1 MNHKLLYILFLFSIS
16 SCIDQIDFS
25 EERRGGQ
32 ILIDGRISD
41 DTGPHEVNLRRTTES
56 ARITFPEINA
66 TIYLKDDAGNEVLF
80 FEVADGKY
88 LTEEGAIQG
97 IIGRSYHI
105 TILTNDG
112 TEYISEPEILPVRTA
127 TLDSMYYGFGRIDI
141 FDSVEAFIDV
151 NLNDTSNPFY
161 LRWDVED
168 VYQFRP
174 TDFPDPFNNI
184 PPSCYVTSY
193 PNTEEAKLFDGTN
206 IQVDKIIQKQI
217 YAEKINETFK
227 ERHYINVYQRNL
239 TQKSYLFWSRVNQTV
254 ASVGSIFD
262 TPPAAIR
269 GNISNVND
277 PTERALGYFEAVS
290 SDTIRIFLVPGFI
303 PFNIPPYCE
312 FDPMKGFR
320 DYPRECIDCLDQAN
334 SSFEKPDYF

>member
-1 MNHKLLYILFLFSIS
+1 MNKFLYILILLSIA
-16 SCIDQIDFS
+16 SCIDPIDFK
-25 EERRGGQ
+25 EERRGRQ
-32 ILIDGRISD
+32 LVIDGRISD
-41 DTGPHEVNLRRTTES
+41 DDGPHEVNLRRTTES
-56 ARITFPEINA
+56 IRISVPVTGA
-66 TIYLKDDAGNEVLF
+66 TIYLKDDTGNEAPF
-80 FEVADGKY
+80 FEVQEGKY
-88 LTEEGAIQG
+88 LTEEGAITG

-105 TILTNDG
+105 KVTTVDG
-112 TEYISEPEILPVRTA
+112 TEYISEPETLPARTA
-127 TLDSMYYGFGRIDI
+127 TLDAMNYDFGRIDI

-151 NLNDTSNPFY
+151 NITDTTDPFY

-174 TDFPDPFNNI
+174 TDYPDPFNNI
-184 PPSCYVTSY
+184 PPSCYVKAY
-193 PNTEEAKLFDGTN
+193 PNTDEAQLFDGTN

-217 YAEKINETFK
+217 YAQKINETFK

-239 TQKSYLFWSRVNQTV
+239 SQKSYIYWTQVNQTV

-269 GNISNVND
+269 GNISNIND
-277 PTERALGYFEAVS
+277 STERALGYFEAVS

-303 PFNIPPYCE
+303 PFDIPPYCE
-312 FDPMKGFR
+312 FDPMKGWR
-320 DYPRECIDCLDQAN
+320 DYPRECFDCLDQAN